1 VSWVD
6 SAYIGEVP
14 GYGEVG
20 VCMALA
26 SVRWMAARGD
36 NHVRPWHS
44 PLFIWDVGV

>member
-6 SAYIGEVP
+6 SMYIGKVH

-26 SVRWMAARGD
+26 LVRWMAVGGD
-36 NHVRPWHS
+36 SPVCPWHS
-44 PLFIWDVGV
+44 PYSVWDVGV